1 MATDDLQLQSRV
13 RLVHIGP
20 HKTGTTAVQGA
31 FQRARERLAAEG
43 VFYPGKGRQPLWSI
57 LAVTRQPA
65 LVGDPLPEIA
75 YWHNLIRSIDAA
87 GDKSVVVS
95 SEFFADADDAAARR
109 VVRDL
114 GPRVHVAV
122 TLRPLAKILPSQ
134 WQQYMQNGYC
144 MPYLDW
150 LEGILSDPPRTP
162 TPGFWRRHRHDKLIA
177 RWAAAAG
184 PENLTVIV
192 VDESDR
198 LMLLR
203 TFTAMLGLPNGVLVP
218 DQGVAN
224 RSLTLAEAEVV
235 RRLNEEF
242 RRSEWPGS
250 SYSRFMRYGAVEKLK
265 SRQPG
270 PDETP
275 ITTPV
280 WALKRAAGI
289 GAEVAQNIASLGV
302 RVVGDLAT
310 LSAGSSPGDA
320 SSRAAGLSQT
330 GNACEDAELLLP
342 AEAAAAAIIGAFQA
356 GGVAG
361 LKPAEVLREV
371 DAKSMTRV
379 LAQRGRLRMR
389 RTLRLRGTRKQETGR
404 QGTPRQGAGNQGARK

>member
-1 MATDDLQLQSRV
+1 VAADDLQLQAGV

-31 FQRARERLAAEG
+31 FKAARQRLAAEG

-65 LVGDPLPEIA
+65 LVGDPSPDMA
-75 YWHNLIRSIDAA
+75 YWHNLVASIAAA
-87 GDKSVVVS
+87 GDMRVVLS
-95 SEFFADADDAAARR
+95 SEFFAEADDVVARR
-109 VVRDL
+109 VVSDL
-114 GPRVHVAV
+114 GPHVHVAV
-122 TLRPLAKILPSQ
+122 TLRPLTKILPSQ

-150 LEGILSDPPRTP
+150 LDGILRDPPRTP
-162 TPGFWRRHRHDKLIA
+162 TPGFWRRHRHDQLIA

-184 PENLTVIV
+184 PENVTVIV

-203 TFTAMLGLPNGVLVP
+203 TFTAMLGLPDGVLLP
-218 DQGVAN
+218 EDGIAN

-235 RRLNEEF
+235 RQLNEEF
-242 RRSEWPGS
+242 KRRQWPGGN
-250 SYSRFMRYGAVEKLK
+250 YARFMRNGAVARLK

-275 ITTPV
+275 ITTPR

-289 GAEVAQNIASLGV
+289 GAEMARNISALGV
-302 RVVGDLAT
+302 RVVGDLST
-310 LSAGSSPGDA
+310 LGAEPAQAERAEVDA
-320 SSRAAGLSQT
+320 AS
-330 GNACEDAELLLP
+330 LLP
-342 AEAAAAAIIGAFQA
+342 AEAAAAAIIGALQA

-361 LKPAEVLREV
+361 RKTAEVLREV
-371 DAKSMTRV
+371 DARSMTRV
-379 LAQRGRLRMR
+379 LAERGRQRMR
-389 RTLRLRGTRKQETGR
+389 RTLRLQVALRK
-404 QGTPRQGAGNQGARK
+404 

>member
-1 MATDDLQLQSRV
+1 VAADDLQLQAGV

-31 FQRARERLAAEG
+31 FHAARERLAAEG

-65 LVGDPLPEIA
+65 LVGDPSPDMA
-75 YWHNLIRSIDAA
+75 YWHNLVRSIGAA
-87 GDKSVVVS
+87 GNRRVMVS
-95 SEFFADADDAAARR
+95 SEFLAGADDAAARR
-109 VVRDL
+109 VVGDL
-114 GPRVHVAV
+114 GPRVHIAV

-162 TPGFWRRHRHDKLIA
+162 TPGFWRRHRHDELIA

-184 PENLTVIV
+184 RENLTVIV
-192 VDESDR
+192 ADESDR

-203 TFTAMLGLPNGVLVP
+203 TFQAMLGLPDGVLVP
-218 DQGVAN
+218 EAGVAN

-242 RRSEWPGS
+242 KRRNWPGR
-250 SYSRFMRYGAVEKLK
+250 SYARFMRYGAVERLK

-270 PDETP
+270 PDEPP
-275 ITTPV
+275 ITTPA
-280 WALKRAAGI
+280 WALKQVAGI
-289 GAEVAQNIASLGV
+289 GAEMARNISELGV
-302 RVVGDLAT
+302 RVVGDLST
-310 LSAGSSPGDA
+310 LGAGPAQGAPDA
-320 SSRAAGLSQT
+320 ADCAPP
-330 GNACEDAELLLP
+330 LP
-342 AEAAAAAIIGAFQA
+342 AEAAAAALIGAFQA

-361 LKPAEVLREV
+361 LKTAELLREV
-371 DAKSMTRV
+371 DARSMTRV
-379 LAQRGRLRMR
+379 LAQRGRQRMR
-389 RTLRLRGTRKQETGR
+389 RALKKEALRK
-404 QGTPRQGAGNQGARK
+404 

>member
-1 MATDDLQLQSRV
+1 VAADDLQLQAGV

-31 FQRARERLAAEG
+31 LQAARERLAAEG

-65 LVGDPLPEIA
+65 LVGDPSPDMA
-75 YWHNLIRSIDAA
+75 YWDNLVRSIGAA
-87 GDKSVVVS
+87 GDQRVVLS
-95 SEFFADADDAAARR
+95 SEFFAGADDVVARR

-122 TLRPLAKILPSQ
+122 TLRPLTKILPSQ

-144 MPYLDW
+144 MPYLEW
-150 LEGILSDPPRTP
+150 LDGILSDPPRTP
-162 TPGFWRRHRHDKLIA
+162 TPGFWRRHRHDELIA

-184 PENLTVIV
+184 PENLTAIV

-203 TFTAMLGLPNGVLVP
+203 TFKAMLGLPNGVLVP
-218 DQGVAN
+218 EEGVAN

-235 RRLNEEF
+235 RQLNEEF
-242 RRSEWPGS
+242 RRRKWPGRG
-250 SYSRFMRYGAVEKLK
+250 YARFMRYGAVERLK
-265 SRQPG
+265 SRPPG

-275 ITTPV
+275 ITTPA

-289 GAEVAQNIASLGV
+289 GAEAARNISALGV
-302 RVVGDLAT
+302 RVVGDL
-310 LSAGSSPGDA
+310 SALGAEPPSQAAPDSADA
-320 SSRAAGLSQT
+320 AA
-330 GNACEDAELLLP
+330 LLP
-342 AEAAAAAIIGAFQA
+342 AEAAVAALVGAFQA

-361 LKPAEVLREV
+361 LKSSEVLREV
-371 DAKSMTRV
+371 DARSMTRV
-379 LAQRGRLRMR
+379 LAQRSRQRMR
-389 RTLRLRGTRKQETGR
+389 RTLRI
-404 QGTPRQGAGNQGARK
+404 

>member
-1 MATDDLQLQSRV
+1 MAADDLQLQAGV

-20 HKTGTTAVQGA
+20 HKTGTTAIQGA
-31 FQRARERLAAEG
+31 FQKARGRLAAEG

-65 LVGDPLPEIA
+65 LVGDPAPDIA
-75 YWHNLIRSIDAA
+75 YWHNLVRSIDAA
-87 GDKSVVVS
+87 GDKRVVLS
-95 SEFFADADDAAARR
+95 SEFFAEADDAAARR
-109 VVRDL
+109 VISDL
-114 GPRVHVAV
+114 GQRVHVVV

-150 LEGILSDPPRTP
+150 LEGVLSEPPRTP

-203 TFTAMLGLPNGVLVP
+203 TFQTMLGLPNGVLVP
-218 DQGVAN
+218 EEGVAN

-242 RRSEWPGS
+242 KRSEWPGS
-250 SYSRFMRYGAVEKLK
+250 SYSRFMRYGAVERLK

-270 PDETP
+270 PDEMP

-280 WALKRAAGI
+280 WALKRAAVI
-289 GAEVAQNIASLGV
+289 GSEVAQNIASLGV

-310 LSAGSSPGDA
+310 LAAEPPQAGEAVQSAGPA
-320 SSRAAGLSQT
+320 QAAT
-330 GNACEDAELLLP
+330 GYPDAEPLLP
-342 AEAAAAAIIGAFQA
+342 AEAATAAIIGAFQA

-361 LKPAEVLREV
+361 LETAEVLSGV
-371 DAKSMTRV
+371 DARSMTRV
-379 LAQRGRLRMR
+379 LAQRGRQRMR
-389 RTLRLRGTRKQETGR
+389 RTLRLRGSRK
-404 QGTPRQGAGNQGARK
+404 QGARK